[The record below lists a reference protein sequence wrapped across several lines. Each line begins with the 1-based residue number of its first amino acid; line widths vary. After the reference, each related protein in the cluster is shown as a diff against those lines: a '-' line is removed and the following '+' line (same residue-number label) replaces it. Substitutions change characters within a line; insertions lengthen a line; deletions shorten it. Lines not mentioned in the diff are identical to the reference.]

1 MEQKYRL
8 LNCAKMDTDY
18 LHTNS
23 TTHSFLFGALAEF
36 VDNSRDANA
45 KNLNIYS
52 EKSDE
57 CTGDY
62 ILNILDDGDGM
73 SPKEAENVIV
83 MGRSEKNLS
92 GNAEMI
98 GHYGNGLKAGSM
110 RLAKD
115 LIIFTIRDNVST
127 ITLISRSFLKEKNI
141 KDILVP
147 IPSFNSKTF
156 EPWFDPNSQTSR
168 EQHDDLMRKH
178 KLEMEI
184 LLKYSPYHTRDE
196 LFKQFKKIGSHGTL
210 LILYNMVLMSN
221 GEPELDV
228 LSDPRDILTGDQYYF
243 NDNTKPL
250 ETKSFR
256 EYLTILYS
264 DPHMKIYLQ
273 QSKVRTRI
281 FDHTLYYVRQYKYE
295 SKSAF
300 RKKTE
305 NDCENAEKNK
315 TVASNLLREAQSCL
329 ASLQKSGANDK
340 LQREELKRRQMN
352 VSKLQEEFDSKK
364 RLAENIKKNLNASK
378 VITFKFGVNIN
389 KRSQDGF
396 FIFNS
401 HRLILMYQKSNKH
414 NNEEYNGIVGIADV
428 PYSILEPTHN
438 KQSFADEKETTK
450 LTRAMMDYLEQYIED
465 LKRET
470 KIADDN
476 MSAFWV
482 QFGYHNPRDKV
493 PDPDDKMGKK
503 RRNSRIK
510 RLIQCDKCLKWRQ
523 IPTSRLDGDIEPEY
537 ADTWQCS
544 DLNIDTNC
552 AKSEEFNEIGTGELR
567 KTPPKL
573 IAEAPKQPPNRLE
586 PFRPAPSTKRYHE
599 ESAIERPPNSILK
612 NVAPVPSL
620 NSRGDVQTAR
630 KKTIP
635 RDFDHSYSVDDC
647 QAQSNGNLSEESEA
661 CSKADATPKP
671 KFANVV
677 NRARK
682 RPGPRT
688 VGLSDSSDNDSED
701 PTAQVAKKP
710 KELSR
715 NEQKAKID
723 SLIDKNKAKRSDG
736 KPVPASEM
744 LNKMAIE
751 LKFYLSTF
759 TGLPKFMDLSVSEL
773 FELDRE
779 NVCRAFVKNIKDS

>member
-156 EPWFDPNSQTSR
+156 EPWFDPNSQSSR

-281 FDHTLYYVRQYKYE
+281 FDHTLYYVRQY
-295 SKSAF
+295 
-300 RKKTE
+300 
-305 NDCENAEKNK
+305 N
-315 TVASNLLREAQSCL
+315 
-329 ASLQKSGANDK
+329 SLQKSGANDK